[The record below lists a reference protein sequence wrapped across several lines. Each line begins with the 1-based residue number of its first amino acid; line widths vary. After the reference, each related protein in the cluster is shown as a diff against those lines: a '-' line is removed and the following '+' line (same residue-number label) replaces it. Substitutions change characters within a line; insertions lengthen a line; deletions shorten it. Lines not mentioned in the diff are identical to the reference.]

1 MGDGISVETVESRKK
16 KRDGRRGKQRSRSL
30 RHTLYYFIPICA
42 LLAYLGTMAIG
53 HGTNY
58 LQGWYA
64 EQHSVREVPQ
74 SRGEYDIYIDEEGVA
89 HNSYISVTTFKLEK
103 LSEQIIYGII
113 SNAQVLLIPLWVLG
127 CVGLTVWIF
136 YKRELEKPLRVLAD
150 ASEKIRENCLDFQL
164 EPVRPNELGQLRDSF
179 EKMRAALYQN
189 NQAAWR
195 QLEERK
201 RLNSAFAHDMRTPIT
216 VLKGY
221 GEMLERYV
229 PEEKISREKLLEI
242 LGMMNGQIH
251 RLENY
256 TQKMSSLQKLED
268 LEPELRPVE
277 AARLDGKLR
286 AVCEALEERD
296 RAARDAQE
304 EKRRNVC
311 EAQEEKCRNVCD
323 AQRPE
328 GTSPVRIDYTF
339 RGEGTLLL
347 DEALVLEVF
356 ENLVSNGLRYAKEAL
371 TVTVCARGAEPL
383 QEGETAGTA
392 GILEIRA
399 EDDGPGFSDEALLHG
414 TDPFYRE
421 EGTGAQ
427 NHFGLGLY
435 ICRLIC
441 EKCGGR
447 LMLENWPGGRCI
459 GIIKLEKV

>member
-1 MGDGISVETVESRKK
+1 MGDGISVETVENRKK
-16 KRDGRRGKQRSRSL
+16 KRGGRRGKQRSRSL

-42 LLAYLGTMAIG
+42 MLAYLGTMVIG

-64 EQHSVREVPQ
+64 DRHSVEVFPKSQ
-74 SRGEYDIYIDEEGVA
+74 GGYEIYIDEEGVA
-89 HNSYISVTTFKLEK
+89 HNSYIRLPTFKLEK
-103 LSEQIIYGII
+103 LSEQITYGII

-127 CVGLTVWIF
+127 CVGLTVWVF
-136 YKRELEKPLRVLAD
+136 YKKELEKPIRVLAD
-150 ASEKIRENCLDFQL
+150 ASEKIAENCLDFQL
-164 EPVRPNELGQLRDSF
+164 EKVKPNELGQLRDSF
-179 EKMRAALYQN
+179 EKMRAALYEN
-189 NQAAWR
+189 NQATWR

-201 RLNSAFAHDMRTPIT
+201 QLNSAFAHDMRTPIT

-221 GEMLERYV
+221 GEMLERYI
-229 PEEKISREKLLEI
+229 PEGRIPQEKLLEI

-277 AARLDGKLR
+277 ARVLDGKLR
-286 AVCEALEERD
+286 AVCEVLD
-296 RAARDAQE
+296 
-304 EKRRNVC
+304 
-311 EAQEEKCRNVCD
+311 EKCRDVRD

-328 GTSPVRIDYTF
+328 GESPVRIDYTF
-339 RGEGTLLL
+339 QGEGTLLM

-356 ENLVSNGLRYAKEAL
+356 ENLVSNGLRYAKEILTL
-371 TVTVCARGAEPL
+371 TVCVREAEPL
-383 QEGETAGTA
+383 QEGETAETA

-414 TDPFYRE
+414 VDPFYRE
-421 EGTGAQ
+421 EGPGTQ

-447 LMLENWPGGRCI
+447 LVLENGPGGRVTAEFLI
-459 GIIKLEKV
+459 FVDKK

>member
-16 KRDGRRGKQRSRSL
+16 KRGGRRGKQHSRSL

-64 EQHSVREVPQ
+64 ERHSVREVPQ
-74 SRGEYDIYIDEEGVA
+74 SQGEYEIYIDEEGVA
-89 HNSYISVTTFKLEK
+89 HNSYIRVMNFKLEK

-113 SNAQVLLIPLWVLG
+113 SNAQVLLIPLWMLG

-150 ASEKIRENCLDFQL
+150 ASERIRENCLDFPL

-189 NQAAWR
+189 NQATWR

-221 GEMLERYV
+221 GEILERYI

-242 LGMMNGQIH
+242 LGMMNGQIR
-251 RLENY
+251 RLESY

-268 LEPELRPVE
+268 LEPELRSVE
-277 AARLDGKLR
+277 AAVLDGKLR
-286 AVCEALEERD
+286 AVCEALEERN
-296 RAARDAQE
+296 RAARDAQ
-304 EKRRNVC
+304 
-311 EAQEEKCRNVCD
+311 
-323 AQRPE
+323 RPE
-328 GTSPVRIDYTF
+328 GKSPVRIDYTF
-339 RGEGTLLL
+339 QGDGALLL
-347 DEALVLEVF
+347 DEALVQEVF
-356 ENLVSNGLRYAKEAL
+356 ENLVSNGLRYAREAL
-371 TVTVCARGAEPL
+371 TVKVCVREAGAL
-383 QEGETAGTA
+383 QEEETAETA
-392 GILEIRA
+392 YILEIRA
-399 EDDGPGFSDEALLHG
+399 EDDGPGFSEEALLHG

-421 EGTGAQ
+421 EGPGAQ

-447 LMLENWPGGRCI
+447 LVLENGCGGRVTAEFSI
-459 GIIKLEKV
+459 LLIKCR